1 MRHVGDAK
9 QIEITIASKA
19 YRSAGGERIDIFRD
33 FACFLS
39 LGCFTAILG
48 PSGAGKTTFL
58 RIAAGLDKDFT
69 GHATFSGALRI
80 GFVFQEPRLLPWR
93 TLEQNVRLAAPTVST
108 SELQDIFARLR
119 IGNHAGLYP
128 GELSLG
134 LARRAAIARA
144 LAISPDVLIL
154 DEPFV
159 SLDPPMAASLRAD
172 LGAFVRDRAL
182 TALMVSHS
190 PDDALAIADR
200 ALVFAGRPARIVG
213 DLDVACARELGDAAL
228 RDMRERLDALLQA
241 ASAEGLSRDAP
252 ES

>member
-1 MRHVGDAK
+1 MRHAGDAK
-9 QIEITIASKA
+9 QLEIVIASKA
-19 YRSAGGERIDIFRD
+19 YRSARGERIEIFRD
-33 FACFLS
+33 FACALP
-39 LGCFTAILG
+39 LGRLTAVLG

-69 GHATFSGALRI
+69 GHVTMSGAHRI

-93 TLEQNVRLAAPTVST
+93 TLEQNVRLAAPAVGAKA
-108 SELQDIFARLR
+108 LRAIFTRLR
-119 IGNHAGLYP
+119 LADHADLYP

-159 SLDPPMAASLRAD
+159 SLDPPMAAALRAD
-172 LGAFVRDRAL
+172 LGALVRERSL
-182 TALMVSHS
+182 TALMVSHA

-213 DLDVACARELGDAAL
+213 DLDVACARDLGDDAL
-228 RDMRERLDALLQA
+228 ADLRGRLDALLQV
-241 ASAEGLSRDAP
+241 ASAQGLSCDASGP
-252 ES
+252 

>member
-9 QIEITIASKA
+9 QLEIVIASKA
-19 YRSAGGERIDIFRD
+19 YRSVRGEHIEIFRD
-33 FACFLS
+33 FACALQLGS
-39 LGCFTAILG
+39 LTAILG
-48 PSGAGKTTFL
+48 PSGGGKTTFL

-69 GHATFSGALRI
+69 GHETISGAHRI

-93 TLEQNVRLAAPTVST
+93 TLEQNVRLAAPAVGAKDLSGILT
-108 SELQDIFARLR
+108 RLCLSDY
-119 IGNHAGLYP
+119 ADLYP
-128 GELSLG
+128 SELSLG

-159 SLDPPMAASLRAD
+159 SLDPPMAAALRAD
-172 LGAFVRDRAL
+172 LGGMVRERSL
-182 TALMVSHS
+182 TALMVSHA

-213 DLDVACARELGDAAL
+213 DLDVAYARELGDDAL
-228 RDMRERLDALLQA
+228 AVLRMRLDALLQV
-241 ASAEGLSRDAP
+241 ASAQGLSGDA
-252 ES
+252 SGS